1 MALPLFDNLIT
12 PIRIAKVSALRRIP
26 GVAPIKHHSP
36 ARFQPER
43 SAFASLISLSSF
55 FTSSFTL
62 LHFIHNIITCA
73 RADEQRQNENR
84 EGENFLISGLWN
96 IYKATLLAVAG
107 KESVPQRLEKEI
119 RGHGAKK
126 EKKERARTGPATT
139 LHCKSERVPSR
150 VITVPSGV
158 IIGRTG
164 VSGSC

>member
-1 MALPLFDNLIT
+1 
-12 PIRIAKVSALRRIP
+12 
-26 GVAPIKHHSP
+26 
-36 ARFQPER
+36 
-43 SAFASLISLSSF
+43 
-55 FTSSFTL
+55 
-62 LHFIHNIITCA
+62 
-73 RADEQRQNENR
+73 
-84 EGENFLISGLWN
+84 
-96 IYKATLLAVAG
+96 LAVAG

-139 LHCKSERVPSR
+139 TTLHCKSERVPSR